1 MHPSVVSQMEE
12 IVAKAKAKG
21 ILVGT
26 FTDDRETLEMW
37 SRAGVQYL
45 SYSVD
50 MGIFCEACRRIRE
63 QLDSIG

>member
-1 MHPSVVSQMEE
+1 MHPSVISQMEE
-12 IVAKAKAKG
+12 IVDKAKAKG